1 MNRNEQNF
9 QNPVQVKLKLFTK
22 SNQYQQKKT
31 SKPELF
37 PQNLFRIQNQ
47 YIGLNRNWQ
56 AQPCKQYH

>member
-9 QNPVQVKLKLFTK
+9 QNPVQIKLKTLSKKQPIPT
-22 SNQYQQKKT
+22 KKT

-56 AQPCKQYH
+56 ARPCKQYH